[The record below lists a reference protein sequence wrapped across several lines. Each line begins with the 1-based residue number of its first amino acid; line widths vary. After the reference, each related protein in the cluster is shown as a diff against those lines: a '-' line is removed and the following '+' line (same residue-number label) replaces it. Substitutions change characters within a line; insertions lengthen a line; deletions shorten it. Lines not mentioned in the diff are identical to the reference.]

1 MKIINKKILVIP
13 GILFF
18 TFFATQYFGV
28 MINTSSSMPLG
39 FYIKSNAK
47 INRGDIVAF
56 CLQPRYARTGLQH
69 HYLKYGF
76 ECDGGVRPLI
86 KQVIAMPGD
95 NVQLADEY
103 IAINNKLYFY
113 KTFHQDSHG
122 RHLTSF
128 PRGTYFSKN
137 EYWLIGAN
145 DPHSWDSRYW
155 GPVPRQQ
162 IISRLT
168 PLLNWKYSHSE

>member
-18 TFFATQYFGV
+18 IFSATQYFGV

-39 FYIKSNAK
+39 FYIKNNLK

-56 CLQPRYARTGLQH
+56 CLQSSYAKIGLQH

-76 ECDGGVRPLI
+76 KCDGARSLI

-103 IAINNKLYFY
+103 ISVNNKLYFY
-113 KTFHQDSHG
+113 KTFHLDRQG
-122 RHLTSF
+122 RHLASF

-137 EYWLIGAN
+137 EYWLIGVN

-155 GPVPRQQ
+155 GPVQRQQ

-168 PLLNWKYSHSE
+168 PLFIW